1 MTSGDPQ
8 LTLGGGFIANDPKL
22 TAFTITNAVKTI
34 YSCSNGDRNDAS
46 LSSLKTPF
54 TVTLA
59 SDKVKTENR
68 TGGTFFTF
76 DQDGT
81 AEKPNT
87 LTIQVA
93 NGVTSIP
100 DELFSENSSGN
111 LRQSYID
118 KIVLSGTDVKNIGK
132 ETDYLCED
140 FRKLPEKERERSF
153 SILH

>member
-1 MTSGDPQ
+1 MKKSDKF
-8 LTLGGGFIANDPKL
+8 LI
-22 TAFTITNAVKTI
+22 KTE
-34 YSCSNGDRNDAS
+34 RND
-46 LSSLKTPF
+46 KMN
-54 TVTLA
+54 
-59 SDKVKTENR
+59 TENR

-111 LRQSYID
+111 LRQSYGCD
-118 KIVLSGTDVKNIGK
+118 NTGQRD
-132 ETDYLCED
+132 DHRAFC
-140 FRKLPEKERERSF
+140 F
-153 SILH
+153 